1 MNPDSDAT
9 PSDPNPAP
17 LFPGVD
23 EPAAAPTPPP
33 ASAGEPLPEL
43 NPKMKQHAEEA
54 VEHARTTFGAELD
67 GTRESIEL
75 LETIAYS
82 IERLLGEEGETLAP
96 DEFEILC
103 TIYGAYLGEVVRKS
117 LGGTWVYDL
126 EVAPGSAVI
135 ALKLSHGRI
144 FPPMKWA
151 RRLEQGEA
159 EDLRV
164 FVARVE
170 NRGKLPAED
179 GEKEGGA

>member
-1 MNPDSDAT
+1 MNRDADSTPPAPD
-9 PSDPNPAP
+9 PSEP

-33 ASAGEPLPEL
+33 PAGDAMPEL

-67 GTRESIEL
+67 GSRDSIEL

-82 IERLLGEEGETLAP
+82 IERLLGEEGETLEPA
-96 DEFEILC
+96 EFDILC
-103 TIYGAYLGEVVRKS
+103 TIYGAYLGEVIRKT

-151 RRLEQGEA
+151 RRLEKGVD

-164 FVARVE
+164 FVTRVE
-170 NRGKLPAED
+170 NRGELPADD
-179 GEKEGGA
+179 GEKGGDA